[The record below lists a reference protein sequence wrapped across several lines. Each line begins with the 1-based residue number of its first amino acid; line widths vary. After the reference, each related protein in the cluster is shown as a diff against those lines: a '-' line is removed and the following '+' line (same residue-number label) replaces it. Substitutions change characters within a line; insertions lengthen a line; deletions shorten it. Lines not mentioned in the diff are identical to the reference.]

1 MENTIKEIQRLV
13 DSFDFQNIPLM
24 KKPSESE
31 LEYLSKSI
39 YKGEYIKRYISKYYG
54 DPTWLCYPEGVEE
67 KIEDNKPYKVWLNR
81 FNDANG
87 DINIDETWRKIK
99 YIEEIS
105 PNKIK
110 LIKYLEKLLTK
121 LNGMNEW
128 DC

>member
-1 MENTIKEIQRLV
+1 MIHQIQ
-13 DSFDFQNIPLM
+13 Q
-24 KKPSESE
+24 
-31 LEYLSKSI
+31 
-39 YKGEYIKRYISKYYG
+39 
-54 DPTWLCYPEGVEE
+54 EE